1 MKHIKTYKNWYRFL
15 ANSVLVLLALMCY
28 IFVWFKYLNVM
39 LDKSYLM
46 KGNFLVLGVYAIII
60 TYFIS
65 FFGGFKIGVNKKSN
79 VIISQIIGLLI
90 SNSIYLVVTVM
101 MAGYMS
107 YIPRLMF
114 YYGSTF
120 LVQAV
125 LVSIVSYLFMT
136 LFYKVFPPYKILNIK
151 GNHENNLS
159 YKFDSRN
166 DKYNVTGEICYDNDI
181 EAIGRAIDDYDAVLI
196 NDVPSETRNRI
207 LKVCFAK
214 GKRVYITPKI
224 SDIIIRSADT
234 LAIFDTPLLLAN
246 NSTLSITERIVKR
259 AFDIFLSAFGLIIL
273 SPLMVF
279 VSLAIFIYDRGPVF
293 YRQTRYT
300 KNGKTFKILKFR
312 SMIPDAEKDGIARL
326 ASEKD
331 ERITPVGKVIRAI
344 RLDELPQFFNILKG
358 DMSFVG
364 PRPERPEIADEYTKE
379 MPEFAFR
386 LKVKAGLTGYAQ
398 IFGKYNTTSYDKLKL
413 DMIYVEN
420 CSLLMDLK
428 LLLLTLKVI
437 FIKEST
443 EGLEKGQITA
453 SNNSKI

>member
-1 MKHIKTYKNWYRFL
+1 MKHMKTYKNWYRFL
-15 ANSVLVLLALMCY
+15 ANSILVTEALLVY
-28 IFVWFKYLNVM
+28 IYVWFNYLNVM
-39 LDKSYLM
+39 LDKAYLM
-46 KGNFLVLGVYAIII
+46 KGNFLVLGVYALII

-90 SNSIYLVVTVM
+90 SNGIYLVVTVM

-107 YIPRLMF
+107 YIPKFMF
-114 YYGSTF
+114 YYGCTF
-120 LVQAV
+120 IVQAIAV
-125 LVSIVSYLFMT
+125 GITSFLFMT
-136 LFYKVFPPYKILNIK
+136 LYYKVFPPYKILNIK
-151 GNHENNLS
+151 GNHDNSLAF
-159 YKFDSRN
+159 KFASRN
-166 DKYNVTGEICYDNDI
+166 DKYNIAGEMSYNADI
-181 EAIGRAIDDYDAVLI
+181 EAISAAVDNYDAILI

-224 SDIIIRSADT
+224 SDIIMRSADT
-234 LAIFDTPLLLAN
+234 LAVFDTPLVLAN
-246 NSTLSITERIVKR
+246 NSPLSITERIVKR
-259 AFDIFLSAFGLIIL
+259 AFDLVFSALGLIVL
-273 SPLMVF
+273 SPLMIL
-279 VSLAIFIYDRGPVF
+279 VSLAIFLYDRGPVF

-312 SMIPDAEKDGIARL
+312 SMIPNAEKDGVARL
-326 ASEKD
+326 AADKD
-331 ERITPVGKVIRAI
+331 DRITPVGKFIRAC
-344 RLDELPQFFNILKG
+344 RLDELPQFFNILAG

-364 PRPERPEIADEYTKE
+364 PRPERPEIADEYAKE
-379 MPEFAFR
+379 LPEFAFR

-443 EGLEKGQITA
+443 EGLEEGQITA
-453 SNNSKI
+453 MK

>member
-1 MKHIKTYKNWYRFL
+1 MKHVRLYKNWYRFF
-15 ANSVLVLLALMCY
+15 ANSILILMALLCFIY
-28 IFVWFKYLNVM
+28 VWFNYLNVL

-46 KGNFLVLGVYAIII
+46 KGNFLVIGIYGIII

-90 SNSIYLVVTVM
+90 SNGIYLIVTVM
-101 MAGYMS
+101 MAGYLS
-107 YIPRLMF
+107 LVQRITF
-114 YYGSTF
+114 YYGCTF

-125 LVSIVSYLFMT
+125 LVSIVSYLLMT
-136 LFYKVFPPYKILNIK
+136 LFFKIFPPYKILNIK
-151 GNHENNLS
+151 GNHDNSLAD
-159 YKFDSRN
+159 KFAARN
-166 DKYNVTGEICYDNDI
+166 DKYNIAGEMNYDVDMESI
-181 EAIGRAIDDYDAVLI
+181 SAVVDDYDAVLI
-196 NDVPSETRNRI
+196 NDVPSETRNKI
-207 LKVCFAK
+207 LKICFAK

-224 SDIIIRSADT
+224 SDIIMRSTDM
-234 LAIFDTPLLLAN
+234 LAVFDTPLVLSD
-246 NSTLSITERIVKR
+246 NSPLSITERIIKR
-259 AFDIFLSAFGLIIL
+259 VFDIFFSAFCLIVL
-273 SPLMVF
+273 SPLMVL
-279 VSLAIFIYDRGPVF
+279 VSLAIFLYDRGPVF

-312 SMIPDAEKDGIARL
+312 SMIPNAEKDGVARL
-326 ASEKD
+326 AAEKD
-331 ERITPVGKVIRAI
+331 DRITPVGRFIRAT
-344 RLDELPQFFNILKG
+344 RLDELPQFFNILAG

-364 PRPERPEIADEYTKE
+364 PRPERPEIADEYVKE
-379 MPEFAFR
+379 LPEFAFR

-443 EGLEKGQITA
+443 EGLEEGQITA
-453 SNNSKI
+453 MK

>member
-1 MKHIKTYKNWYRFL
+1 MN
-15 ANSVLVLLALMCY
+15 AV
-28 IFVWFKYLNVM
+28 
-39 LDKSYLM
+39 
-46 KGNFLVLGVYAIII
+46 
-60 TYFIS
+60 S

-90 SNSIYLVVTVM
+90 SNGIYFVVTVM

-107 YIPRLMF
+107 FIPKFMF
-114 YYGSTF
+114 YYGSMF
-120 LVQAV
+120 IVQSV
-125 LVSIVSYLFMT
+125 LVGIASYLFMT
-136 LFYKVFPPYKILNIK
+136 LFYKIFPPYKLLNIK
-151 GNHENNLS
+151 GNHDNNLA

-166 DKYNVTGEICYDNDI
+166 DKYTVAGEMSYDDDI
-181 EAIGRAIDDYDAVLI
+181 EAISAAIDGYDAVLI
-196 NDVPSETRNRI
+196 NDVPSEKRNRI

-214 GKRVYITPKI
+214 GKRAYVTPKV
-224 SDIIIRSADT
+224 SDIIMRSADM
-234 LAIFDTPLLLAN
+234 LAIFDTPLVLAN
-246 NSTLSITERIVKR
+246 NGTLSITERIIKR
-259 AFDIFLSAFGLIIL
+259 GFDIVMSALGLIVL
-273 SPLMVF
+273 SPLMIL
-279 VSLAIFIYDRGPVF
+279 VSLAIFLYDRGPVF

-312 SMIPDAEKDGIARL
+312 SMIPNAEKDGVARL
-326 ASEKD
+326 AAEKD
-331 ERITPVGKVIRAI
+331 DRITPVGKFIRAT
-344 RLDELPQFFNILKG
+344 RLDELPQFFNILSG

-379 MPEFAFR
+379 LPEFAYR

-428 LLLLTLKVI
+428 LLLLTLKVV

-443 EGLEKGQITA
+443 EGLEEGKITV
-453 SNNSKI
+453 SNKR

>member
-1 MKHIKTYKNWYRFL
+1 MKIYKNWYRFL
-15 ANSVLVLLALMCY
+15 GNSILVLTALLCY
-28 IFVWFKYLNVM
+28 IYVWFKYLNVM

-46 KGNFLVLGVYAIII
+46 KGNFLVLGVYAVVI

-90 SNSIYLVVTVM
+90 SNGIYLVVTVM

-107 YIPRLMF
+107 YIPKFLF
-114 YYGSTF
+114 YYGCTF
-120 LVQAV
+120 IVQTI
-125 LVSIVSYLFMT
+125 IVTIASYLLMT

-151 GNHENNLS
+151 GNHDNGLA

-166 DKYNVTGEICYDNDI
+166 DKYNVAGEISYDTDI
-181 EAIGRAIDDYDAVLI
+181 EVIDRMVDNYDAVLI
-196 NDVPSETRNRI
+196 NDVPSEKRNRI
-207 LKVCFAK
+207 LKICFAK
-214 GKRVYITPKI
+214 GKRVYVTPKI
-224 SDIIIRSADT
+224 SDIIMRSADM
-234 LAIFDTPLLLAN
+234 LAVFDTPLVLAN
-246 NSTLSITERIVKR
+246 NGTLSITERIIKR
-259 AFDIFLSAFGLIIL
+259 AFDIFLSALGLIIL
-273 SPLMVF
+273 SPLMIL
-279 VSLAIFIYDRGPVF
+279 VSLAIFLYDRGPVF

-300 KNGKTFKILKFR
+300 KNGRTFKILKFR
-312 SMIPDAEKDGIARL
+312 SMIPNAEKDGKARL
-326 ASEKD
+326 ATEND
-331 ERITPVGKVIRAI
+331 NRITPVGRVIRAMRI
-344 RLDELPQFFNILKG
+344 DELPQFFNILSG

-379 MPEFAFR
+379 VPEFAFR

-443 EGLEKGQITA
+443 EGLEEGQTTA
-453 SNNSKI
+453 SNNKC

>member
-1 MKHIKTYKNWYRFL
+1 MKIYKNWYRFL
-15 ANSVLVLLALMCY
+15 ANSILVLAALLCY

-46 KGNFLVLGVYAIII
+46 KGNFMVLGIYAIII

-90 SNSIYLVVTVM
+90 ANGIYMVVTVM

-107 YIPRLMF
+107 YIPKFIF
-114 YYGSTF
+114 YYGCTF
-120 LVQAV
+120 VVQAV
-125 LVSIVSYLFMT
+125 IVGVVSYLLMS

-151 GNHENNLS
+151 GNHENYLS
-159 YKFDSRN
+159 YKFDARN
-166 DKYNVTGEICYDNDI
+166 DKYNIAGEMSYDADI
-181 EAIGRAIDDYDAVLI
+181 ETISAAVDDYDAVLI
-196 NDVPSETRNRI
+196 NDVPSEKRNKI

-224 SDIIIRSADT
+224 SDIIMRSTDM
-234 LAIFDTPLLLAN
+234 LAVFDTPLVLAN
-246 NSTLSITERIVKR
+246 NSTLSITERIIKR
-259 AFDIFLSAFGLIIL
+259 GFDIFFSAFCLVLL
-273 SPLMVF
+273 SPLMIL
-279 VSLAIFIYDRGPVF
+279 VSLAIFLYDRGPVL

-300 KNGKTFKILKFR
+300 KDGKTFKILKFR
-312 SMIPDAEKDGIARL
+312 SMIPNAEKDGVARL
-326 ASEKD
+326 AADKD
-331 ERITPVGKVIRAI
+331 DRITPVGRFIRAC
-344 RLDELPQFFNILKG
+344 RLDELPQFFNILAG

-364 PRPERPEIADEYTKE
+364 PRPERPEIADEYVKE
-379 MPEFAFR
+379 LPEFAFR

-443 EGLEKGQITA
+443 EGLEEGQITA
-453 SNNSKI
+453 SNKR

>member
-1 MKHIKTYKNWYRFL
+1 MKTYKNWYRFL
-15 ANSVLVLLALMCY
+15 ANTILVLAALLCY

-46 KGNFLVLGVYAIII
+46 KGNFLVLGVYAVVI
-60 TYFIS
+60 TYFIG

-90 SNSIYLVVTVM
+90 SNGIYLIVTVM

-107 YIPRLMF
+107 YIPKFLF
-114 YYGSTF
+114 YYGGTF
-120 LVQAV
+120 IVQTV
-125 LVSIVSYLFMT
+125 LVTIASYLFMT
-136 LFYKVFPPYKILNIK
+136 LFYKVFPPYKVLNIK
-151 GNHENNLS
+151 GNYDNNLAL
-159 YKFDSRN
+159 KFDSRN
-166 DKYNVTGEICYDNDI
+166 DKYNVAGEISFDTDI
-181 EAIGRAIDDYDAVLI
+181 EEIDRIIDDYDAILI
-196 NDVPSETRNRI
+196 NDVPSEKRNRI

-234 LAIFDTPLLLAN
+234 LAVFDTPLLLAN
-246 NSTLSITERIVKR
+246 NGTLSITERIIKR
-259 AFDIFLSAFGLIIL
+259 AFDIFLSAIGLIIL
-273 SPLMVF
+273 SPLMIL
-279 VSLAIFIYDRGPVF
+279 VSLAIFLYDRGPVF

-300 KNGKTFKILKFR
+300 KYGRTFKILKFR
-312 SMIPDAEKDGIARL
+312 SMIPNAEKDGVARL
-326 ASEKD
+326 AADNDS
-331 ERITPVGKVIRAI
+331 RITPVGRFIRAT
-344 RLDELPQFFNILKG
+344 RLDELPQFFNILVG

-379 MPEFAFR
+379 VPEFAYR

-398 IFGKYNTTSYDKLKL
+398 VFGKYNTTSYDKLKL

-420 CSLLMDLK
+420 CSLLMDFK

-437 FIKEST
+437 FMKEST
-443 EGLEKGQITA
+443 EGLEEGQITA
-453 SNNSKI
+453 TNKR

>member
-1 MKHIKTYKNWYRFL
+1 MKHMKLYKNWYRFF
-15 ANSVLVLLALMCY
+15 ANSILVLMALLCY
-28 IFVWFKYLNVM
+28 IYVWFNYVNVM
-39 LDKSYLM
+39 LDKTYIM
-46 KGNFLVLGVYAIII
+46 KGNFLVIGVYALII

-90 SNSIYLVVTVM
+90 SNGIYFIVTVM

-107 YIPRLMF
+107 YIPKFLC
-114 YYGSTF
+114 YYGCTF
-120 LVQAV
+120 VVQAV
-125 LVSIVSYLFMT
+125 IVTIASYLFMT

-151 GNHENNLS
+151 GNHDNNLA
-159 YKFDSRN
+159 YKFDNRY
-166 DKYNVTGEICYDNDI
+166 DKYQVTGEIGYDVDI
-181 EAIGRAIDDYDAVLI
+181 EEISAVLDDYDAVLI

-214 GKRVYITPKI
+214 NKRAYITPKI

-234 LAIFDTPLLLAN
+234 LAVFDTPLLFAN

-259 AFDIFLSAFGLIIL
+259 AFDIFLSALGLILL
-273 SPLMVF
+273 SPLMIL
-279 VSLAIFIYDRGPVF
+279 VSLAIFLYDRGPVF

-300 KNGKTFKILKFR
+300 KDGRTFKILKFR
-312 SMIPDAEKDGIARL
+312 SMIPNAEKDGVARL
-326 ASEKD
+326 AAEKD
-331 ERITPVGKVIRAI
+331 DRITPVGRFIRAT
-344 RLDELPQFFNILKG
+344 RLDELPQFFNILAG

-379 MPEFAFR
+379 VPEFAFR
-386 LKVKAGLTGYAQ
+386 LRVKAGLTGYAQ
-398 IFGKYNTTSYDKLKL
+398 IFGKYNTTSYDKLKM

-420 CSLLMDLK
+420 CSILMDLK

-437 FIKEST
+437 FMKEST
-443 EGLEKGQITA
+443 EGLEEGQITA
-453 SNNSKI
+453 SNKK

>member
-1 MKHIKTYKNWYRFL
+1 MKLYKNWYRFF
-15 ANSVLVLLALMCY
+15 ANSILVLMALLCY
-28 IFVWFKYLNVM
+28 IYVWFNYVNVM
-39 LDKSYLM
+39 LDKTYIM
-46 KGNFLVLGVYAIII
+46 KGNFLVIGVYALII

-90 SNSIYLVVTVM
+90 SNGIYFIVTVM

-107 YIPRLMF
+107 YIPKFLC
-114 YYGSTF
+114 YYGCTF
-120 LVQAV
+120 VVQAV
-125 LVSIVSYLFMT
+125 LVTIISYLFMT
-136 LFYKVFPPYKILNIK
+136 LYYKVFPPYKVLNIK
-151 GNHENNLS
+151 GNHENNLAF
-159 YKFDSRN
+159 KFASRN
-166 DKYNVTGEICYDNDI
+166 DKYNVAGEISFDADI
-181 EAIGRAIDDYDAVLI
+181 AEIDKMVDDYDAILI
-196 NDVPSETRNRI
+196 NDVPSEKRNRI
-207 LKVCFAK
+207 LKICFAK

-234 LAIFDTPLLLAN
+234 LAVFDTPLLLAN
-246 NSTLSITERIVKR
+246 NNTLNITERIIKR

-273 SPLMVF
+273 SPLMILI
-279 VSLAIFIYDRGPVF
+279 SLAIFLYDRGPVF

-300 KNGKTFKILKFR
+300 KNGKTFRILKFR
-312 SMIPDAEKDGIARL
+312 SMIPNAEKDGVARL
-326 ASEKD
+326 AAEKD
-331 ERITPVGKVIRAI
+331 DRITPVGKFIRAT
-344 RLDELPQFFNILKG
+344 RLDELPQFFNILSG

-364 PRPERPEIADEYTKE
+364 PRPERPEIADEYEKE
-379 MPEFAFR
+379 LPEFAFR
-386 LKVKAGLTGYAQ
+386 LRVKAGLTGYAQ

-437 FIKEST
+437 FMKEST

-453 SNNSKI
+453 TNKKC

>member
-1 MKHIKTYKNWYRFL
+1 MKHMKTYKNWYRFL
-15 ANSVLVLLALMCY
+15 ANSILVMTALLVY
-28 IFVWFKYLNVM
+28 IYVWFKYLNVM
-39 LDKSYLM
+39 LDKAYLM
-46 KGNFLVLGVYAIII
+46 KGNFMVLGIYALII

-90 SNSIYLVVTVM
+90 SNGIYLIVTVM

-107 YIPRLMF
+107 YIPKFIF
-114 YYGSTF
+114 YYGGTF
-120 LVQAV
+120 LVQAI
-125 LVSIVSYLFMT
+125 LVSIESYILMT

-151 GNHENNLS
+151 GNHDNSLAE
-159 YKFDSRN
+159 KFAARN
-166 DKYNVTGEICYDNDI
+166 DKYNIAGEISYDADI
-181 EAIGRAIDDYDAVLI
+181 ESISTAVDDYDAVLI
-196 NDVPSETRNRI
+196 NDVPSETRNKI

-224 SDIIIRSADT
+224 SDIIMRSTDM
-234 LAIFDTPLLLAN
+234 LAVFDTPLVLAN
-246 NSTLSITERIVKR
+246 NSPISITERIIKR
-259 AFDIFLSAFGLIIL
+259 VFDIFFSAFCLIVL
-273 SPLMVF
+273 SPLMIL
-279 VSLAIFIYDRGPVF
+279 VSLAIFLYDRGPVF

-300 KNGKTFKILKFR
+300 KGGKTFKILKFR
-312 SMIPDAEKDGIARL
+312 SMIPNAEKDGVARL
-326 ASEKD
+326 AADKD
-331 ERITPVGKVIRAI
+331 DRITPVGKFIRAC
-344 RLDELPQFFNILKG
+344 RLDELPQFFNILAG

-364 PRPERPEIADEYTKE
+364 PRPERPEIADEYVKE
-379 MPEFAFR
+379 LPEFEFR

-398 IFGKYNTTSYDKLKL
+398 IYGKYNTTSYDKLKL

-443 EGLEKGQITA
+443 EGLDEGQITA
-453 SNNSKI
+453 MK

>member
-1 MKHIKTYKNWYRFL
+1 MKNMKIYKNWYRFL
-15 ANSVLVLLALMCY
+15 ANSILVMEALIVY
-28 IFVWFKYLNVM
+28 IYVWFNYLNVM
-39 LDKSYLM
+39 LDKAYLM
-46 KGNFLVLGVYAIII
+46 KGNFLVLGVYALII

-90 SNSIYLVVTVM
+90 SNGIYLVVTVM

-107 YIPRLMF
+107 YIPKFMF
-114 YYGSTF
+114 YYGCTF
-120 LVQAV
+120 IVQAV
-125 LVSIVSYLFMT
+125 GVSITSYLLMT
-136 LFYKVFPPYKILNIK
+136 LYYKVFPPYKVLNIK
-151 GNHENNLS
+151 GNHDNSLAA
-159 YKFDSRN
+159 KFASRS
-166 DKYNVTGEICYDNDI
+166 DKYNIAGEISYDADI
-181 EAIGRAIDDYDAVLI
+181 EAISAAVDGYDAVLI
-196 NDVPSETRNRI
+196 NDVPSETRNKI

-224 SDIIIRSADT
+224 SDIIMRSTDM
-234 LAIFDTPLLLAN
+234 LAVFDTPLVLAN
-246 NSTLSITERIVKR
+246 NSPLSISERIVKR
-259 AFDIFLSAFGLIIL
+259 AFDIFLSALGLIVL
-273 SPLMVF
+273 SPLMVL
-279 VSLAIFIYDRGPVF
+279 VSLAIFLYDRGPVF

-312 SMIPDAEKDGIARL
+312 SMIPNAEKDGVARL
-326 ASEKD
+326 AADKD
-331 ERITPVGKVIRAI
+331 DRITPVGKFIRAC
-344 RLDELPQFFNILKG
+344 RLDELPQFFNILAG

-364 PRPERPEIADEYTKE
+364 PRPERPEIADEYVKE
-379 MPEFAFR
+379 LPEFAFR

-428 LLLLTLKVI
+428 LFLLTLKVI

-443 EGLEKGQITA
+443 EGLEEGQINA
-453 SNNSKI
+453 MK

>member
-1 MKHIKTYKNWYRFL
+1 MKHMKLYKNWYRFF
-15 ANSVLVLLALMCY
+15 ANSILVLMALLCY
-28 IFVWFKYLNVM
+28 IYVWFNYVNVM
-39 LDKSYLM
+39 LDKIYIM
-46 KGNFLVLGVYAIII
+46 KGNFLVLGVYAIMI

-90 SNSIYLVVTVM
+90 SNGIYFVVTVM

-107 YIPRLMF
+107 YVPKFLV
-114 YYGSTF
+114 YYGCTF
-120 LVQAV
+120 IVQSILVTIA
-125 LVSIVSYLFMT
+125 SYLFMT
-136 LFYKVFPPYKILNIK
+136 LFYKVFPPYKVLNIK
-151 GNHENNLS
+151 GNHENNLA

-166 DKYNVTGEICYDNDI
+166 DKYNVTGEISYEADI
-181 EAIGRAIDDYDAVLI
+181 AEIERIVDDYDAVLI
-196 NDVPSETRNRI
+196 NDVPNEKRNRI
-207 LKVCFAK
+207 LKVCFAR

-234 LAIFDTPLLLAN
+234 LAVFDTPLLLAN
-246 NSTLSITERIVKR
+246 NGTLSITERIIKR
-259 AFDIFLSAFGLIIL
+259 AFDIFLSALGLIVL
-273 SPLMVF
+273 SPLMIL
-279 VSLAIFIYDRGPVF
+279 VSLAIFLYDRGPVF

-312 SMIPDAEKDGIARL
+312 SMIPNAEKDGVARL
-326 ASEKD
+326 AAEKD
-331 ERITPVGKVIRAI
+331 DRITPVGKFIRAT
-344 RLDELPQFFNILKG
+344 RLDELPQFFNILRG

-379 MPEFAFR
+379 LPEFAYR

-398 IFGKYNTTSYDKLKL
+398 IYGKYNTTSYDKLKL

-437 FIKEST
+437 FMKEST
-443 EGLEKGQITA
+443 EGLEEGQITA
-453 SNNSKI
+453 SNKK

>member
-1 MKHIKTYKNWYRFL
+1 MKHMQLYKNWYRFA
-15 ANSVLVLLALMCY
+15 ANSILILLALLCY
-28 IFVWFKYLNVM
+28 VYVWFNYLNVM
-39 LDKSYLM
+39 LDKAYLM

-107 YIPRLMF
+107 YIPKFMF
-114 YYGSTF
+114 YYGCTF
-120 LVQAV
+120 IVQAV
-125 LVSIVSYLFMT
+125 AVGITSYLFMT
-136 LFYKVFPPYKILNIK
+136 LFYKVFPPYKILNIR
-151 GNHENNLS
+151 GNHDNTLAM
-159 YKFDSRN
+159 KFAMRN
-166 DKYNVTGEICYDNDI
+166 DKYIIAGEMSYNDDI
-181 EAIGRAIDDYDAVLI
+181 EAISTAVDSYDAVLI
-196 NDVPSETRNRI
+196 NDVPSETRNKI

-224 SDIIIRSADT
+224 SDIIMRSTDM
-234 LAIFDTPLLLAN
+234 LAVFDTPLVLAN
-246 NSTLSITERIVKR
+246 NSSLSITERIVKR
-259 AFDIFLSAFGLIIL
+259 AFDMFLSALGLIVL
-273 SPLMVF
+273 SPLMIL
-279 VSLAIFIYDRGPVF
+279 VSLAIFLYDRGPVF

-312 SMIPDAEKDGIARL
+312 SMIPNAEKDGVARL
-326 ASEKD
+326 AADKD
-331 ERITPVGKVIRAI
+331 DRITPVGRFIRAC
-344 RLDELPQFFNILKG
+344 RLDELPQFFNILAG

-364 PRPERPEIADEYTKE
+364 PRPERPEIADEYVKE
-379 MPEFAFR
+379 LPEFAFR

-443 EGLEKGQITA
+443 EGLEEGQINA
-453 SNNSKI
+453 MK